1 MEELNGGRIN
11 RVLIVSGFVLQLV
24 MSIYA
29 YGKLAQKV
37 EDISYRMQRVEQWID
52 DRAKVK

>member
-37 EDISYRMQRVEQWID
+37 EDISYRMQRVE
-52 DRAKVK
+52 